1 MLKVPVHVH
10 GSGRTDTGV
19 HAIGQV
25 AHFDIVNQSV
35 PVEVFPVALN
45 QLLPHDIR
53 ITASALVN
61 ERFHARFTSISREY
75 RYYVKRVAD
84 YTPFDR
90 DRVCRVRD
98 FPPLGLLNA
107 YASRIIG
114 THDFSTFSAAGD
126 QSHSRVRA
134 IYVSEFTLTE
144 SQWGGEML
152 VYRVSGNAFLCTR
165 CVPWSHHVAV
175 GGTAGGPRRGSSA
188 GLNRPT
194 AGGGTNAV
202 PADCISIGSNMT
214 PSDIDMK
221 TRGRRG
227 HAGTGLVALRGVES
241 YIDRRLCSPNLP
253 ISPRSPRAW
262 SLSRFRRLNAMLD
275 RASMPLL
282 AKMIGVICRL
292 CPLAP
297 RAYKAVPGEGPAKCA
312 PHGHWGGTRG

>member
-1 MLKVPVHVH
+1 MARADWKRPTEFPLAPGCRRIRIDLSYDGSGFCGWQRQSGVRTVQEEIEKALRKMLKVPVHVH

-126 QSHSRVRA
+126 QSHSRVRD

-152 VYRVSGNAFLCTR
+152 VYRVSGNAFLMHQVR
-165 CVPWSHHVAV
+165 SMV
-175 GGTAGGPRRGSSA
+175 GTMLQLGEQLADPDEFKRRLESTDRQEAGR
-188 GLNRPT
+188 T
-194 AGGGTNAV
+194 AV
-202 PADCISIGSNMT
+202 PC
-214 PSDIDMK
+214 
-221 TRGRRG
+221 
-227 HAGTGLVALRGVES
+227 GLYLHRIEH
-241 YIDRRLCSPNLP
+241 DP
-253 ISPRSPRAW
+253 I
-262 SLSRFRRLNAMLD
+262 
-275 RASMPLL
+275 
-282 AKMIGVICRL
+282 
-292 CPLAP
+292 
-297 RAYKAVPGEGPAKCA
+297 
-312 PHGHWGGTRG
+312 